1 MSMMSKES
9 IEFDDKENDDIDQQ
23 PQVVDEKE
31 RAEIENKRIEDEY

>member
-9 IEFDDKENDDIDQQ
+9 IEFDDKENDDIDQK